1 MKLSNGQQP
10 HILAIN
16 HSPDVLQLLK
26 ELLMEES
33 YKVTLRS
40 HLDRDLPEI
49 NHIAPDLIIIDYM
62 WATTDDNWSMLQL
75 LRLNTATRKTP
86 IVLCT
91 GAIKEAI
98 GLNEHLR
105 EMNIDVVLKPFD
117 IDRLLKIIAGAIERH
132 SNQEESTDPVEQ

>member
-26 ELLMEES
+26 ELLVDEG

-40 HLDRDLPEI
+40 HLDRDLPDI
-49 NHIAPDLIIIDYM
+49 NHIAPDLIMIDYM
-62 WATTDDNWSMLQL
+62 WTTSDENWSLFQL
-75 LRLNTATRKTP
+75 LRLNPQTRETP

-98 GLNEHLR
+98 SLNEHLS
-105 EMNIDVVLKPFD
+105 EMSVDVVLKPFD
-117 IDRLLKIIAGAIERH
+117 IDRLMNVIAAALERH
-132 SNQEESTDPVEQ
+132 SAVEESRD

>member
-26 ELLMEES
+26 ELLVDEG

-40 HLDRDLPEI
+40 HLDRDLPDI
-49 NHIAPDLIIIDYM
+49 NHIDPDLIMIDYM
-62 WATTDDNWSMLQL
+62 WATSDENWSLLQL
-75 LRLNTATRKTP
+75 LRLNPQTRETP

-98 GLNEHLR
+98 SLNAHLR
-105 EMNIDVVLKPFD
+105 EMRIDVVLKPFD
-117 IDRLLKIIAGAIERH
+117 IDRLMNVIAAALERH
-132 SNQEESTDPVEQ
+132 SAVEESRD